1 MTRDAFDALVIGA
14 GHNGLVCAATLAAAG
29 KRVLVLER
37 HHRPGGAAVTEDIIP
52 GYRAST
58 ASYLVSLLLPEVVQE
73 LELARYGYRVLN
85 RNPSSFTPLPDGRS
99 LLMGPDEAL
108 NHREIAKF
116 SARDAAAYPKYE
128 AWLTRVAECIEP
140 LLTEP
145 PADLLPLPVSWRTRS
160 WRARFRELRRGG
172 RLYRAIRALGDELP
186 QTIELLTGA
195 ARPILDRWFESE
207 VLKATLATDAVIGA
221 QQPISAPGTGYVLL
235 HHVMGTAGGARGVWG
250 YVEGGMGAITEAMA
264 TCCRARGVEL
274 RCRAEVAEILVEGG
288 RAAGVRL
295 NSGEV
300 IRAGTVISNA
310 TPEITFRRLLPDAGS
325 LPSAF
330 RAAVERI
337 DYSSASMKINLA
349 VSELPD
355 FTALPGRAEIGPQ
368 HRGTI
373 HISPTLEYLEA
384 AYDDA
389 RRGLPSRAPILELTI
404 PTSVD
409 QTLAPAGHHIVQMF
423 IQYAP
428 YRLAD
433 GQDWDTLREPFADRC
448 IAAVNQYAPNFAAS
462 ILGRQVLTPLDL
474 ERRFALTGGNIFHG
488 AMALHQLFSMRPIAG
503 WADYRTPLA
512 GLYLCGAG
520 CHPGGGVTGA
530 PGRNAAREVLRGG

>member
-108 NHREIAKF
+108 NHCEIAKF

-160 WRARFRELRRGG
+160 WRTHFRELRRGG

-195 ARPILDRWFESE
+195 ARPILNRWFESE

-295 NSGEV
+295 DSGEV

-355 FTALPGRAEIGPQ
+355 FAALPGRTEIGPQ

-423 IQYAP
+423 VQYAP

-433 GQDWDTLREPFADRC
+433 GLDWDTLREPFADRC
-448 IAAVNQYAPNFAAS
+448 IAAVNAYAPNFAAS

-530 PGRNAAREVLRGG
+530 PGRNAAREVLRGS